1 MWLHGPQDAPNGCR
15 AAREELEAFLGEPVD
30 EITAASEQRPQQRVA
45 IGTEAVLHRVDRAD
59 VVVFLDFDQELLAVR
74 QRAAEQAMAMIS
86 QAARLVGGRGVV
98 AVSSSRPGSPSTR

>member
-1 MWLHGPQDAPNGCR
+1 M
-15 AAREELEAFLGEPVD
+15 
-30 EITAASEQRPQQRVA
+30 
-45 IGTEAVLHRVDRAD
+45 LHRVDRAD